1 MRALICVLSVAVVLF
16 SGCRH
21 DSSNGTSVPL
31 SFYVVSDQKIEGGR
45 FIDTP
50 DFPKLGY
57 IAATPDL
64 VVKRLESVTL
74 DASPP
79 FSETRPAVS
88 IAMCPEDAPSFTA
101 LTERAIEKKLLLMQG
116 GTPLIAPRVKARI
129 ATARLMLTF
138 GNGTDPKKAADDLKK
153 LVH

>member
-1 MRALICVLSVAVVLF
+1 MVSVAVVLL
-16 SGCRH
+16 SGCRR
-21 DSSNGTSVPL
+21 DSSNRTAVPL
-31 SFYVVSDQKIEGGR
+31 SFYVVSDHKIEGGR

-64 VVKRLESVTL
+64 VVKRLESVAL
-74 DASPP
+74 DVSPP

-88 IAMCPEDAPSFTA
+88 IAMGSQDALSFTA

-116 GTPLIAPRVKARI
+116 DTPLIAPRVKARSQ
-129 ATARLMLTF
+129 TASLMLTF
-138 GNGTDPKKAADDLKK
+138 GEGTDPKKAADDLKK
-153 LVH
+153 LVQ